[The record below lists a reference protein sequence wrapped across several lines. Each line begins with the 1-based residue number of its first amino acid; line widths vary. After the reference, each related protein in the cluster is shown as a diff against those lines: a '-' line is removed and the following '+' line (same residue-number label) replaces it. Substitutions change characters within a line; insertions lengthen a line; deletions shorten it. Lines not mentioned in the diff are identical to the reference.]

1 MEGLPA
7 GVQMGGMGMGGDDAE
22 STHNAEELDDET
34 YDERLAEYELLLVL
48 FRTRNMQSQQL
59 EKEIELAAT
68 ELNNEDGAMHVGL
81 VDLDSPT
88 AKKAAKKAGVTEG
101 PIIRTYRRGKP
112 LSLGPNEGD
121 ARSLVNY
128 MRYLAS
134 PVTQVL
140 PNASAINEWLREAYS
155 TVVLGIFA
163 DTTRPSHNTWIQQ
176 AEKLRPPFRF
186 AETSID
192 AAQEAKLFS
201 GPAGMELDPTKN
213 VYAVVLPSKWL
224 AKDEAP
230 YHLSSDFKNMS
241 AFVPDHALPRIGP
254 LSSFAHRKYRDTKRA
269 LVSLYFDQQKLGKMF
284 KYIVNRLHKLLTAEP
299 DLTSHFGFTIMGLK
313 EFGPNLQLEFGV
325 PGVDFAVTMANL
337 TTMALYGTDVLTN
350 MSADA
355 FTAMPLAAVLRRI
368 ADGEEPPYVK
378 SEPVPEAAP
387 APGKVEAI
395 VAANFDARAND
406 EAVDVLL
413 GLHSTEE
420 VKALADVAAAFSRI
434 PSVRVAQMNAT
445 LNAYNYT
452 RFRLTE
458 KANVFF
464 LPASAGGKAEPIRH
478 DGKGEARA
486 TDLVSLVL
494 KQMRSDADA
503 DSVTAV
509 KKELKKA
516 RKMEEENNPYA
527 GLGGEKKKKKKKK
540 KGKGKKDEL

>member
-213 VYAVVLPSKWL
+213 VYAHGPSSASARNCCRDCLPQ
-224 AKDEAP
+224 
-230 YHLSSDFKNMS
+230 M
-241 AFVPDHALPRIGP
+241 LPRLLAANARWVSAVAIATAAGTRWFCPPSGSRRMRRPTTSLPTSRTCRP
-254 LSSFAHRKYRDTKRA
+254 LCLTMRCRESALSPPLHIASTATRSGRWCRSTSTSRSWARCSSSLPFDNA
-269 LVSLYFDQQKLGKMF
+269 LGTPPVPESSTVDLAPPRR
-284 KYIVNRLHKLLTAEP
+284 YIVNRLHKLLTAEP

-325 PGVDFAVTMANL
+325 SRQRLQAHVS
-337 TTMALYGTDVLTN
+337 ALV
-350 MSADA
+350 SASLGA
-355 FTAMPLAAVLRRI
+355 HRARRAPPLRA
-368 ADGEEPPYVK
+368 
-378 SEPVPEAAP
+378 S
-387 APGKVEAI
+387 
-395 VAANFDARAND
+395 ARC
-406 EAVDVLL
+406 
-413 GLHSTEE
+413 
-420 VKALADVAAAFSRI
+420 
-434 PSVRVAQMNAT
+434 
-445 LNAYNYT
+445 
-452 RFRLTE
+452 
-458 KANVFF
+458 
-464 LPASAGGKAEPIRH
+464 PAS
-478 DGKGEARA
+478 
-486 TDLVSLVL
+486 TL
-494 KQMRSDADA
+494 Q
-503 DSVTAV
+503 
-509 KKELKKA
+509 
-516 RKMEEENNPYA
+516 
-527 GLGGEKKKKKKKK
+527 
-540 KGKGKKDEL
+540 

>member
-1 MEGLPA
+1 
-7 GVQMGGMGMGGDDAE
+7 
-22 STHNAEELDDET
+22 
-34 YDERLAEYELLLVL
+34 
-48 FRTRNMQSQQL
+48 
-59 EKEIELAAT
+59 
-68 ELNNEDGAMHVGL
+68 
-81 VDLDSPT
+81 
-88 AKKAAKKAGVTEG
+88 
-101 PIIRTYRRGKP
+101 
-112 LSLGPNEGD
+112 
-121 ARSLVNY
+121 
-128 MRYLAS
+128 
-134 PVTQVL
+134 
-140 PNASAINEWLREAYS
+140 
-155 TVVLGIFA
+155 
-163 DTTRPSHNTWIQQ
+163 
-176 AEKLRPPFRF
+176 
-186 AETSID
+186 
-192 AAQEAKLFS
+192 
-201 GPAGMELDPTKN
+201 
-213 VYAVVLPSKWL
+213 
-224 AKDEAP
+224 
-230 YHLSSDFKNMS
+230 
-241 AFVPDHALPRIGP
+241 
-254 LSSFAHRKYRDTKRA
+254 
-269 LVSLYFDQQKLGKMF
+269 
-284 KYIVNRLHKLLTAEP
+284 
-299 DLTSHFGFTIMGLK
+299 
-313 EFGPNLQLEFGV
+313 
-325 PGVDFAVTMANL
+325 MANL